1 MEILLKE
8 DVETLGYAGE
18 VHKVAPG
25 YARNY
30 LIPRGYAVK
39 ATSGVMK
46 AATAWRNR
54 AEARRA
60 QLRAEYDALVAQL
73 NGVSVEFTAKAGE
86 QGKLYGSIT
95 TASIADAV
103 EAKLGIELDRRKI
116 EGGALRQVGEH
127 KVPIV
132 LSGKHRAEVT
142 VHIHAEGSDE
152 EEAEEAVE
160 TVEPTGETAEAVE
173 TAEPTDEET
182 EVSVA

>member
-8 DVETLGYAGE
+8 DVDSLGYAGE

-39 ATSGVMK
+39 ATPGVMK

-60 QLRAEYDALVAQL
+60 QLRAEHEALVEKL
-73 NGVSVEFTAKAGE
+73 NAVTVEFTAKAGE

-95 TASIADAV
+95 TASIAEAV
-103 EAKLGIELDRRKI
+103 EEQLSIELDRRKI

-127 KVPIV
+127 KVPVV
-132 LSGKHRAEVT
+132 LSGDHRAEVT
-142 VHIHAEGSDE
+142 VVIHAEGAD
-152 EEAEEAVE
+152 EEAEVE
-160 TVEPTGETAEAVE
+160 ESADIPAEAP
-173 TAEPTDEET
+173 AEETDEATEA
-182 EVSVA
+182 EVSEA